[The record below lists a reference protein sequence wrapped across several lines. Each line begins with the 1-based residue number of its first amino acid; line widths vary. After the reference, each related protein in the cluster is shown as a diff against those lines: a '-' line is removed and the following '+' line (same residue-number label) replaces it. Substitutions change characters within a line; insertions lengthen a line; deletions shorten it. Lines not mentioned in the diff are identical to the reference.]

1 MAPRTLKHGL
11 VFAFAAAITSCSN
24 STGPG
29 TVETTHPAGI
39 VVSSPAIAS
48 RPFAVAI
55 SRDGMAYVGRQ
66 DVPFL
71 QASALPLTDFT
82 DSVQVGNDPTDIAF
96 NAASTRAYVTNQFS
110 SNVGVVNVLTG
121 VSIDS
126 IPVPGNPFRILVS
139 PNMTQIYVSSN
150 NDSVYAILVNTKT
163 VAHRWGF
170 AAPVNGMALSANGAV
185 LYVSS
190 IGGNLYKLNADAS
203 GAVDSVTVG
212 GKPQDITLAPNGSEL
227 YLANETGSLE
237 VRNPATLALIDSVPG
252 ASGAFGLKAT
262 PDGEQLYATYPS
274 AGEIRI
280 IDVGGL
286 SVGPTLGV
294 GGMPRRIAFDI
305 HGATALVPNEGGFV
319 TIIK

>member
-1 MAPRTLKHGL
+1 MVPRILKHSL
-11 VFAFAAAITSCSN
+11 TFALATVSASCSD
-24 STGPG
+24 SSGPG
-29 TVETTHPAGI
+29 TVLTTHPAGI

-55 SRDGMAYVGRQ
+55 SRDGIAYVGRQ

-71 QASALPLTDFT
+71 QASALPLTDFI
-82 DSVQVGNDPTDIAF
+82 DSVRVGNDPTDIAF

-110 SNVGVVNVLTG
+110 SNVGVVNVATG

-126 IPVPGNPFRILVS
+126 IPVPGSPFRVLVS
-139 PNMTQIYVSSN
+139 PNMQRIYVSSN
-150 NDSVYAILVNTKT
+150 NDSVYAIVVNTKT
-163 VAHRWGF
+163 IALRWGF
-170 AAPVNGMALSANGAV
+170 VAPVNGMALSANGAV

-190 IGGNLYKLNADAS
+190 SGGKLYKLNADGS
-203 GAVDSVTVG
+203 GAVDNVTVG
-212 GKPQDITLAPNGSEL
+212 GIPQDVTLAPNGSEL
-227 YLANETGSLE
+227 YLANEAGSLE

-252 ASGAFGLKAT
+252 ASGAFGLQAT

-274 AGEIRI
+274 AGEVRV

-286 SVGPTLGV
+286 SVGPVFGV
-294 GGMPRRIAFDI
+294 GGTPRRIAFDI
-305 HGATALVPNEGGFV
+305 HGATAMVPNEGGFV